1 MFISY
6 NIKYCFSFEQTN
18 IGGTAA
24 QFGGMS
30 AIPSPPT
37 VLYNS
42 STQLPPTYQTF
53 QIDGTQVLSS
63 QAARSQFSQ
72 FPPYGLSQGIG
83 QTSAFSQQSVYLH
96 QTAPPTAAPDL
107 YQSSLSQYRIQVCE
121 TQKLDIFP

>member
-1 MFISY
+1 MG
-6 NIKYCFSFEQTN
+6 N
-18 IGGTAA
+18 TAA
-24 QFGGMS
+24 QFGGIS

-42 STQLPPTYQTF
+42 STQLPPAYQTF

-63 QAARSQFSQ
+63 QARSQFSQ

-107 YQSSLSQYRIQVCE
+107 YQSSLSQFRMQVI
-121 TQKLDIFP
+121 K